1 MCLHCEHF
9 FVYFI
14 LMYIYSILTLR
25 IQEVKPADSGD
36 LAKTKKEKE
45 PSSFTVTNP
54 SRVVPAQ
61 IRFLSLQRTTT
72 TGAST
77 GGQNYED
84 LGGSGGTGGAD
95 VGIMDTPRNQRY
107 IPVDITRRS
116 APSGIIM
123 LIDEDPT
130 LPEVV
135 EKIERILIGQVEEAV
150 APEPFIWDPTDAQV
164 GVYGRCIRIYE
175 MYMVYA
181 FSMMYI

>member
-1 MCLHCEHF
+1 M
-9 FVYFI
+9 
-14 LMYIYSILTLR
+14 
-25 IQEVKPADSGD
+25 KPADSGD

-72 TGAST
+72 TGGVG
-77 GGQNYED
+77 GGQNYDD
-84 LGGSGGTGGAD
+84 LGGAD
-95 VGIMDTPRNQRY
+95 VGITDTPRNQRY

-123 LIDEDPT
+123 LIDEDPS

-150 APEPFIWDPTDAQV
+150 APEPFIWDPTD
-164 GVYGRCIRIYE
+164 E
-175 MYMVYA
+175 
-181 FSMMYI
+181 